1 MSLASKSNFEKSFCN
16 QNHTTVFFSK
26 YITQLNERCPLLPAS
41 SDHQTALPTRLS
53 AAEGGI
59 LGCANRKSHTVLQT
73 KMQNMVGVS
82 SFTKKC
88 PTAWGKSFEVP
99 TTRYPVVQTGFYNK
113 NCFLPLQSKSSNA
126 VCIH

>member
-16 QNHTTVFFSK
+16 QNHTTIFFSK
-26 YITQLNERCPLLPAS
+26 YITQLNERCPLLPES

-53 AAEGGI
+53 GCRRWYLGVCKLKKPHSPPDKDAEYGWSFLI
-59 LGCANRKSHTVLQT
+59 YQ
-73 KMQNMVGVS
+73 KMPN
-82 SFTKKC
+82 C
-88 PTAWGKSFEVP
+88 LGKSFEVP

-113 NCFLPLQSKSSNA
+113 NCFLPLQRKSSNA